1 MSGQKAPVWK
11 TPAGNAPGHKTT
23 TPQGGP
29 AAVWSGRTV
38 SENAYSA
45 AVLAMRLRTDGGGWF
60 PR

>member
-1 MSGQKAPVWK
+1 MSGRK
-11 TPAGNAPGHKTT
+11 TPAGRAPGHKTT

-29 AAVWSGRTV
+29 AAVWSGRTA
-38 SENAYSA
+38 SGIAYSA